1 MAYRRPFINP
11 NDGFFRVLLDYAE
24 ELGEP
29 TTTADERAAQR
40 AVSLAEYS
48 AYQLASQLAFASVT
62 PEKARSALGRAGGNL
77 EQAASALL
85 ADAGM

>member
-1 MAYRRPFINP
+1 MRAYGAGG
-11 NDGFFRVLLDYAE
+11 DG
-24 ELGEP
+24 
-29 TTTADERAAQR
+29 
-40 AVSLAEYS
+40 EYS

-62 PEKARSALGRAGGNL
+62 PEKARLALGRAGGDL

>member
-1 MAYRRPFINP
+1 MCWGAAAIAGVDWRDDANSPLRL
-11 NDGFFRVLLDYAE
+11 V
-24 ELGEP
+24 
-29 TTTADERAAQR
+29 TQRAA
-40 AVSLAEYS
+40 SLAEYS

-62 PEKARSALGRAGGNL
+62 PEKARSALGRAGGDL